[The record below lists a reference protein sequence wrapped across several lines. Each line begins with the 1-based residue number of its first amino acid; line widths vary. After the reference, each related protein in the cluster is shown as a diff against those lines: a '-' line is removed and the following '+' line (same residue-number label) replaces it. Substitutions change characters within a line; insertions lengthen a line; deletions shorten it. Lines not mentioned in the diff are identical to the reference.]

1 MLIPWA
7 RFTAATAGEGGPDAP
22 RADLEIELDR
32 KHYSIYAGAG
42 PAALVGMDVVL
53 VVPPTPAAASIIVS
67 DDHPVGPGLD
77 TDAPACLHGRLILT
91 DAGEPGGML
100 RGQLPQL
107 ASGTN
112 PGWPTVPPPI
122 GKLNLSSKTTRSRT
136 SSSCSAGELDHR
148 VLEHRAT
155 ASGFEMGIRVKGTAE
170 LAPSWF
176 PRPIR
181 WSRRSN
187 RPEAELLEQQ
197 SPHRQIDPVLRH
209 PSLTDER
216 ARPPALHMR
225 LHQTGHSQPVELFHP
240 FEWCQVL
247 DFPRHRRASVGRDT
261 RRR

>member
-42 PAALVGMDVVL
+42 PTALVGMDVVL

-67 DDHPVGPGLD
+67 DDHRVGPGLD

-155 ASGFEMGIRVKGTAE
+155 ASAYLRCGSGSKVRLSWRRAGFLGRSGGADGRTD
-170 LAPSWF
+170 
-176 PRPIR
+176 PRR
-181 WSRRSN
+181 SFSNSSRR
-187 RPEAELLEQQ
+187 
-197 SPHRQIDPVLRH
+197 
-209 PSLTDER
+209 TDR
-216 ARPPALHMR
+216 SIRSSVTPA
-225 LHQTGHSQPVELFHP
+225 
-240 FEWCQVL
+240 
-247 DFPRHRRASVGRDT
+247 
-261 RRR
+261 